1 MFMERVECVVR
12 EQTGYV
18 PVHVGEHVE
27 EEQEVGLVRPVQ
39 PEQGIHWVH
48 DLQQV
53 LPCEQGEELLCSVSH
68 CSPQC

>member
-27 EEQEVGLVRPVQ
+27 EGQEVGLVRPVQ
-39 PEQGIHWVH
+39 PE
-48 DLQQV
+48 
-53 LPCEQGEELLCSVSH
+53 
-68 CSPQC
+68 

>member
-18 PVHVGEHVE
+18 PVHVGEYVE

-39 PEQGIHWVH
+39 PE
-48 DLQQV
+48 
-53 LPCEQGEELLCSVSH
+53 
-68 CSPQC
+68 